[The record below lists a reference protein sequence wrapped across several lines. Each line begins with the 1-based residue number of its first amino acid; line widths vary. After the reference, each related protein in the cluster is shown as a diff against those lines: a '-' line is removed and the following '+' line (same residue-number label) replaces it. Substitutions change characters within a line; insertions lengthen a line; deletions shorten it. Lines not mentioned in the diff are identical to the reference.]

1 MATSYKELYNS
12 VYSKIK
18 DYDFIAM
25 SEDEA
30 DEILHDYI
38 RPAIVDFED
47 CKQDLSDRDE
57 ALKSF
62 NIDLTDIN
70 FEILS
75 NFIVIK
81 YIEATYINTPMA
93 LKAYMSTADFHK
105 YDNKDVL
112 GKVVEVRDGY
122 LKRNKQLMINYSI
135 RSKDSG
141 LVKLYEEKG
150 NYDPSKKVRPSTKIG
165 DCACCCDILNDFT
178 PSHCDYHCSDCGVHR
193 S

>member
-1 MATSYKELYNS
+1 MATTYKELYNS

-18 DYDFIAM
+18 DYDFLSM
-25 SEDEA
+25 TEEETD
-30 DEILHDYI
+30 DILHDYI

-57 ALKSF
+57 VGKTF

-75 NFIVIK
+75 NFMVIK

-93 LKAYMSTADFHK
+93 LKAYMSTSDFHK

-112 GKVVEVRDGY
+112 GKALEVRDMY
-122 LKRNKQLMINYSI
+122 LRRNKQLMINYSL
-135 RSKDSG
+135 RGKDSS
-141 LVKLYEEKG
+141 L
-150 NYDPSKKVRPSTKIG
+150 SFS
-165 DCACCCDILNDFT
+165 
-178 PSHCDYHCSDCGVHR
+178 S
-193 S
+193 